1 MALNIVQNFMN
12 EVTGM
17 ITTHIGK
24 NVAAIVGMFSPFF
37 FVCLSM
43 YIVYIVYQYMNDP
56 PDIPVM
62 DIVKR
67 TAALALVTTFAFSA
81 DKFMNTIVP
90 FVLGVGDD
98 VAKAIS
104 GQQSIAAQ
112 IDQLIN
118 TITIFIN
125 NSWTK
130 LKFDWSE
137 PGIFAQGLITI
148 IIVIIGSL
156 PFIIT
161 SFAYIIIAKIM
172 ISLLLS
178 FGPIFI
184 SFAFFPSMRRNFEQ
198 WSSQCLNYIFL
209 TALYSAAF
217 SLMIVL
223 INKFAVIDT
232 NPEAGL
238 NFQAA
243 IYLAVVFAACLAVT
257 MEIPALA
264 SQLAGG
270 VGISGLVGSKV
281 SGLSSGAAAA
291 AGGAMGGLL
300 GAMGGNKLADK
311 ARELRDKGLGSM
323 GNALKNSWHTLTNKG
338 SIRK

>member
-1 MALNIVQNFMN
+1 L
-12 EVTGM
+12 
-17 ITTHIGK
+17 
-24 NVAAIVGMFSPFF
+24 FSDT
-37 FVCLSM
+37 LTL
-43 YIVYIVYQYMNDP
+43 Y
-56 PDIPVM
+56 
-62 DIVKR
+62 
-67 TAALALVTTFAFSA
+67 
-81 DKFMNTIVP
+81 
-90 FVLGVGDD
+90 
-98 VAKAIS
+98 
-104 GQQSIAAQ
+104 
-112 IDQLIN
+112 
-118 TITIFIN
+118 IN
-125 NSWTK
+125 NSWGK
-130 LKFDWSE
+130 LEFDWVK
-137 PGIFAQGLITI
+137 PGSFVQGVVTI
-148 IIVIIGSL
+148 IIVIVGAL

-198 WSSQCLNYIFL
+198 WSAQCLNYIFL

-232 NPEAGL
+232 NPESGL

-243 IYLAVVFAACLAVT
+243 IYLAIVFAACLAVT

-281 SGLSSGAAAA
+281 SGVSSGAAAA

-323 GNALKNSWHTLTNKG
+323 GDALKNSWHTLTNKG